1 MLNIC
6 KAYSYKMVVLALAG
20 TTLFF
25 GCTAD
30 IEMVNALT
38 EQENTP
44 GVSSVNSTMTYTESG
59 IVKIKVFA
67 PKTFYYQFAEEPY
80 SEFPDGIS
88 VYTYADSTTIE
99 SQLTSNYA
107 IYYDKKQLWVARNN
121 VVAMNKKGDILNTEE
136 LFWDEAKKEIYS
148 NDNVKVTTADGV
160 IFGKGFVSDERF
172 VNWRIKKM
180 SGSFYV
186 DEEN

>member
-1 MLNIC
+1 
-6 KAYSYKMVVLALAG
+6 
-20 TTLFF
+20 
-25 GCTAD
+25 
-30 IEMVNALT
+30 
-38 EQENTP
+38 
-44 GVSSVNSTMTYTESG
+44 
-59 IVKIKVFA
+59 
-67 PKTFYYQFAEEPY
+67 
-80 SEFPDGIS
+80 
-88 VYTYADSTTIE
+88 
-99 SQLTSNYA
+99 
-107 IYYDKKQLWVARNN
+107 VARNN

-148 NDNVKVTTADGV
+148 IDNVKVTTADWV